1 MKLFITT
8 ALISALCS
16 TAALAL
22 MSDFN
27 GSYTKV
33 PTYIDPWCG
42 RSIEIEKIR
51 HNKFRISLE
60 LITGEKSVYELTGK
74 IDGDTLDFRNR
85 KGDNLYGYTYTLTN
99 NKNTLVIALATPDK
113 KLVCQYNRDR
123 KKTPLIN

>member
-1 MKLFITT
+1 MKLLTTT
-8 ALISALCS
+8 ALIAALCS
-16 TAALAL
+16 TAAFAL
-22 MSDFN
+22 ISDFN

-33 PTYIDPWCG
+33 PTYLDPWCG

-85 KGDNLYGYTYTLTN
+85 EGDNLYGYTYSLTN
-99 NKNTLVIALATPDK
+99 NRNTLVIALATPDK
-113 KLVCQYNRDR
+113 KLVCKYIRDR
-123 KKTPLIN
+123 KKILR